1 MKHFKTNASPDIP
14 DSRDQI
20 YIPSLRELKSSLLPN
35 HPLIIRNQGSEGACT
50 GFSLA
55 AVINFLNQNRQVDVQ
70 VSPRMLYEM
79 ARKNDEWPGEDYD
92 GSSLRGAIKGW
103 KNMGVCREEQWPY
116 LLRGGIPHLTIEAA
130 KDARNHTIG
139 AYYRIMPEIAHFH
152 SALNETG
159 VIAASARVHEG
170 WRDPATGTI
179 QQSRTMIGG
188 HAFAI
193 VGYTPAGFI
202 VQNSWGRSWGREG
215 TAIWLYEDWIEHV
228 MDAWVLSLAIPTPQ
242 VFGKQAQ
249 SYKGYRAV
257 QSQGVRLGRA
267 VDRAEIAGHF
277 VHIDDGKYHDK
288 KRYWSTAED
297 VEQTAELVAASDQ
310 YKHVLFYFHGGL
322 NSPKASAKRIRA
334 MKDGFKRN
342 GVYPY
347 HIMYDTGLVEE
358 LKDLIVRKGSASTER
373 VGGFSDWSDRLLEGV
388 LRKTGRLVWDEMKK
402 DAKVAFQANGD
413 GLNAVNRFIKHLGAA
428 NGKKKKKIH
437 LCGHSTGAI
446 VIAHLLN
453 ALQNRMI
460 EITSC
465 SLLAPAASAKL
476 FNTHYLPI
484 YQNKKKLK
492 LKILHIYN
500 LLAHLEEADTV
511 IGAYRKSL
519 LYLVSN
525 SFERDGRDTPLV
537 GMQKFSEHITQ
548 ANGMPKIY
556 YSDGRTGSTTRSQSH
571 GGFDNDPYTMNHV
584 LKSIVGKAPDQPFTK
599 DELDF

>member
-1 MKHFKTNASPDIP
+1 MKHFKTNATPDIP

-20 YIPSLRELKSSLLPN
+20 YTPSLKELQSNLVPDN
-35 HPLIIRNQGSEGACT
+35 PLIIRNQGSEGACT

-55 AVINFLNQNRQVDVQ
+55 AVINFLNQKRQVDVQ

-79 ARKNDEWPGEDYD
+79 ARKNDEWPGEAYD

-103 KNMGVCREEQWPY
+103 KNMGVCREEKWPY
-116 LLRGGIPHLTIEAA
+116 LLRGGIQHLTIEAA
-130 KDARNHTIG
+130 KDARSHTIG

-170 WRDPATGTI
+170 WRNPITGTI
-179 QQSRTMIGG
+179 KQSNTMIGG

-193 VGYTPAGFI
+193 VGYTQQGFI
-202 VQNSWGRSWGREG
+202 VQNSWGQRWGSNG
-215 TAIWLYEDWIEHV
+215 TAIWLYEDWIETV

-249 SYKGYRAV
+249 AYKGYSAA
-257 QSQGVRLGRA
+257 QSQGTKLGRA

-297 VEQTAELVAASDQ
+297 VEQTAELVADSDE

-322 NSPKASAKRIRA
+322 NSPRASAQRIRA

-358 LKDLIVRKGSASTER
+358 LKDLIVRKGTASSER
-373 VGGFSDWSDRLLEGV
+373 VGGFSDLTDRFLEGL
-388 LRKTGRLVWDEMKK
+388 LRKTGTLLWDEMKK
-402 DAKVAFQANGD
+402 DAKVAFQAKGD
-413 GLNAVNRFIKHLGAA
+413 GLNAVNRFIKHLSAA
-428 NGKKKKKIH
+428 TGKPKKKIH
-437 LCGHSTGAI
+437 LCGHSTGSI
-446 VIAHLLN
+446 IIAHLLN
-453 ALQNRMI
+453 ALQNRNV
-460 EITSC
+460 EIATC
-465 SLLAPAASAKL
+465 SLLAPAVSAKL
-476 FNTHYLPI
+476 FNAHYLPI

-492 LKILHIYN
+492 IKMLHMYN
-500 LLAHLEEADTV
+500 LSAHLEGDDHV
-511 IGAYRKSL
+511 VQAYQKSL

-525 SFERDGRDTPLV
+525 SFEHDGPGTPLI
-537 GMQKFSEHITQ
+537 GLQKFSEHITE

-556 YSDGRTGSTTRSQSH
+556 YSDGRTGSITRSQSH

-584 LKSIVGKAPDQPFTK
+584 LRSILGTAPSQPFSK
-599 DELDF
+599 VELDF